1 MSSCMGGMNSHS
13 VKEVHF
19 NLMNSPP
26 YSQRERKKQF
36 HLKQKASPQVFVPI
50 KNEKDETKKI
60 QEDYDM
66 NKILQMENIVINN
79 LNKSSNNN
87 SFRTK
92 LSGIS
97 NAYIKKKM
105 IENTDDY
112 CDIMEC
118 EDDLEN
124 EKIISDSRRD
134 ILSEKRSTNI
144 PFQDLKVNKIDDIE
158 LSAAKK
164 ENGGNIVD
172 NRESKLILKNFDD
185 KGNKNIKY
193 NNNSITS
200 YKIIKPSHISISEKK
215 GQNFNNNNE
224 NNNFQNYYDNIKN
237 SIRKSK
243 DFNNS
248 KIDNNI
254 SFNINNSN
262 ITNINNNQNNNMNNF
277 NNISGINSDFNNN
290 YIDISGN
297 MTYFL
302 SLEKSHRKP
311 SSARFVKKNILSLNN
326 NINNINSINN
336 QNINNNA
343 SYSNDLNNNN
353 DRNSVKINRY
363 KWKLMPKAKY
373 NTQIYKSIMNIPN
386 IPLAEEGIEGI
397 KNLKKSNSTMINT
410 RYENNLEISE
420 IKKQKEKQD
429 KLIKFLENRVKHL
442 EKKINEENIN
452 KINEKKILKMNLD
465 NNKLAES
472 QKDFKIKKLEE
483 KLSTVKKNNKL
494 NKTLLKQKEEQIK
507 NLMEKKIK
515 QDLLIKKY
523 EITET
528 LKQKNFNNNMTSKQS
543 NKKISY
549 IEDLSK
555 SCNYNNYIT
564 TNNNITNNN
573 NNSNSNNISNLSE
586 SINIKSTKNKY
597 KKALS
602 NKIKPFKPSHKKE
615 NSINIKKDLLKNNS
629 TNIDECLII
638 EPEIEHKNVNSS
650 MAESMK
656 SIKNNSLINRSSSN
670 ISYNKYCN
678 DMCNR
683 DKNNYSNKII
693 LNKKKIY
700 KLNKSNNLSINNEN
714 KLNIFQRPSKK
725 GIKQNK
731 IKNKKEINLDLN
743 FKNINININNEN
755 HNTNNNTITS
765 KKTKKKFSFTKSKK
779 FLKTKSE
786 KDLKE
791 MYLQAGTARNNDEI
805 ITTTHNIYTN
815 SDLKL
820 VTYNDFF
827 LLTHKN
833 SFTNSGGETT
843 STNKNNN
850 VITMS
855 LDEKL
860 NITENINNINSLNAY
875 LKSNPN
881 EQMDKNETNK
891 IYQNLWNEGYLRY
904 KQIITDK
911 KIVEEK
917 NNENNDLW
925 KLNFCLTNDLIE
937 LKVDKNEF
945 ISDIKNKFLNEF
957 FKKKLYAE
965 NEKKYIRDNIL
976 LLNKEGELCDN
987 KKIIENNF
995 NENNVIIP
1003 VIKDMT

>member
-353 DRNSVKINRY
+353 NDRNSVKI
-363 KWKLMPKAKY
+363 
-373 NTQIYKSIMNIPN
+373 
-386 IPLAEEGIEGI
+386 AEEGIEGI

-528 LKQKNFNNNMTSKQS
+528 LKQKNFNNNMSSKQS
-543 NKKISY
+543 NKKINY

-555 SCNYNNYIT
+555 SYNYNNYIT
-564 TNNNITNNN
+564 TNNNINNSNNN
-573 NNSNSNNISNLSE
+573 NSNNISNLSE

-602 NKIKPFKPSHKKE
+602 NKIKPFKPFHKKE

-791 MYLQAGTARNNDEI
+791 MYLQAGTARNNEEI
-805 ITTTHNIYTN
+805 ITTNHNIYTN

-881 EQMDKNETNK
+881 EVMDKNETNK

-917 NNENNDLW
+917 NNDNNDLW

-976 LLNKEGELCDN
+976 LLNKEGVLNDN